1 MAHVLILYKLKP
13 GVTREDFEGWLR
25 TNNSTAL
32 HGIKRLKDFA
42 VYRVEKR
49 VLSPG
54 EASADYFDLY
64 DIPDIAGFVSEDIP
78 SAAVR
83 KDMEEFQ
90 GFAQSPEYLLATQVT
105 RGPESGSLGP

>member
-1 MAHVLILYKLKP
+1 VAHVLILYKLKP
-13 GVTREDFEGWLR
+13 DVTREDFEEWLR
-25 TNNSTAL
+25 INNSAAL

-49 VLSPG
+49 VMPPG
-54 EASADYFDLY
+54 DHSVDYFDLY

-78 SAAVR
+78 STAVR

-90 GFAQSPEYLLATQVT
+90 GFAQNPEYLLATQVSSRRET
-105 RGPESGSLGP
+105 

>member
-13 GVTREDFEGWLR
+13 GVTREDFEAWLR
-25 TNNSTAL
+25 TSNATAL
-32 HGIKRLKDFA
+32 RGIKRLKDFA

-49 VLSPG
+49 VMSSC

-64 DIPDIAGFVSEDIP
+64 DIPDMAGFVSEDIP

-90 GFAQSPEYLLATQVT
+90 GFAQSPEYLLVTQVSS
-105 RGPESGSLGP
+105 RHGA